1 MPEKMCAGRLIKAP
15 FQREGKKGGRASGTR
30 CSQLTTTTA
39 TPPPPKNGKNRTLLA
54 GKNPK
59 TSKEKTRYVQRGTKR
74 YVNLAKQD
82 PGKAR
87 QSS

>member
-1 MPEKMCAGRLIKAP
+1 MTSALG
-15 FQREGKKGGRASGTR
+15 GGRGVHQKEMRVLISCVSVTVTG
-30 CSQLTTTTA
+30 
-39 TPPPPKNGKNRTLLA
+39 GV
-54 GKNPK
+54 KNPK
-59 TSKEKTRYVQRGTKR
+59 ILWMSYVQRGTKR

>member
-1 MPEKMCAGRLIKAP
+1 MAANDRRATAPSACPEVLLSVSGINFCLRGFVSKKSRLAHVSHNLVDRNLPLRI
-15 FQREGKKGGRASGTR
+15 
-30 CSQLTTTTA
+30 
-39 TPPPPKNGKNRTLLA
+39 
-54 GKNPK
+54 
-59 TSKEKTRYVQRGTKR
+59 QRGTKR

>member
-1 MPEKMCAGRLIKAP
+1 MHVSVAAGRADRKETDVVARLNFYSDVMVARLIGMSN
-15 FQREGKKGGRASGTR
+15 F
-30 CSQLTTTTA
+30 
-39 TPPPPKNGKNRTLLA
+39 LLA
-54 GKNPK
+54 VN
-59 TSKEKTRYVQRGTKR
+59 RCLQRGTKR